1 MRVTLVTPEAATGF
15 FLEVV
20 SGPGWPPAEIII
32 IIINNK
38 EVRFFLFLCLIGT
51 LVGRGGRAAR
61 GLAEARNK
69 IFIYRIL

>member
-1 MRVTLVTPEAATGF
+1 MNRIF
-15 FLEVV
+15 FQVGGGHWV
-20 SGPGWPPAEIII
+20 WPPAEII

-69 IFIYRIL
+69 IFIYTIL

>member
-1 MRVTLVTPEAATGF
+1 MPEAVTGF
-15 FLEVV
+15 FFKLEVV
-20 SGPGWPPAEIII
+20 TGSGPPAEII

-61 GLAEARNK
+61 GLAGARNK
-69 IFIYRIL
+69 IFIYRIYS